1 MEFPKEFTIWWYG
14 DKASPRKI
22 WIRKKYH
29 TMEPWTTIG
38 LWILHFAAYSILG
51 WCYEVVLEFVARQKL
66 VNRGFLMGP
75 YCPIYGF
82 GAVLVL
88 LLFGDTSMNPVALF
102 LASAAVCTALE
113 YFTSY
118 WMERLFHARW
128 WDYSKKHF
136 QINGR
141 VCLEGFLAFGAM
153 SVILVYWVD
162 PALTNLF
169 SHLPELGVIVVA
181 AVFTGW
187 FAFDVI
193 RSILSALHLSQKLKR
208 LQKNWEENISKFQ
221 KRVTSGK
228 KILAEK
234 SFGEGRLVKAFPT
247 FTSQKHSQGVEQ
259 LKEHWQKL
267 HAERKTKTKL

>member
-1 MEFPKEFTIWWYG
+1 MELL
-14 DKASPRKI
+14 
-22 WIRKKYH
+22 
-29 TMEPWTTIG
+29 TTVS

-75 YCPIYGF
+75 YCPIYGVAAF
-82 GAVLVL
+82 LVL
-88 LLFGDTSMNPVALF
+88 LLFRDSSINPIALF
-102 LASAAVCTALE
+102 LASAAICTAVE

-141 VCLEGFLAFGAM
+141 ICLEGFLAFGAM
-153 SVILVYWVD
+153 SVILVYWVK
-162 PALTNLF
+162 PALTSLF
-169 SHLPELGVIVVA
+169 SYLPELWSIIIA

-187 FAFDVI
+187 FAFDVV

-234 SFGEGRLVKAFPT
+234 SFGEGRLIKAFPT
-247 FTSQKHSQGVEQ
+247 FSSQKHSQGVEQ
-259 LKEHWQKL
+259 LQEFWASRQKRKKEP
-267 HAERKTKTKL
+267 KTEEKSSS

>member
-1 MEFPKEFTIWWYG
+1 MERSMI
-14 DKASPRKI
+14 
-22 WIRKKYH
+22 
-29 TMEPWTTIG
+29 MEPWITISR
-38 LWILHFAAYSILG
+38 WILLFALYSILG
-51 WCYEVVLEFVARQKL
+51 WCYEVLLDFVARQKL

-82 GAVLVL
+82 GAGLVL
-88 LLFGDTSMNPVALF
+88 LLFRNTSLNPIALF

-118 WMERLFHARW
+118 WMERWFHARW

-153 SVILVYWVD
+153 SVILVYWLH
-162 PALTNLF
+162 PGIASLLEL
-169 SHLPELGVIVVA
+169 LPPLGMIILA

-193 RSILSALHLSQKLKR
+193 RSILSALHLDQKLAR
-208 LQKNWEENISKFQ
+208 LQKNWEDNMGRFQ
-221 KRVTSGK
+221 KRVTQAK
-228 KILAEK
+228 KILGEK
-234 SFGEGRLVKAFPT
+234 NFGENRLLLAFPT
-247 FTSQKHSQGVEQ
+247 FTSHHHPQGLEQ
-259 LKEHWQKL
+259 LQEHWQQLRAKGK
-267 HAERKTKTKL
+267 AKKNKSE

>member
-1 MEFPKEFTIWWYG
+1 MER
-14 DKASPRKI
+14 SL
-22 WIRKKYH
+22 

-38 LWILHFAAYSILG
+38 LWILCFAAYSILG
-51 WCYEVVLEFVARQKL
+51 WCYEVVLDFVARQKL

-75 YCPIYGF
+75 YCPIYGV
-82 GAVLVL
+82 GTVLIL
-88 LLFGDTSMNPVALF
+88 LLFGDTSLNPAALF
-102 LASAAVCTALE
+102 LASGAVCTALE

-153 SVILVYWVD
+153 SVILVYWLNPFLMD
-162 PALTNLF
+162 LF
-169 SHLPELGVIVVA
+169 SPIPELGIIIIA

-187 FAFDVI
+187 FAFDTI
-193 RSILSALHLSQKLKR
+193 RSILSALHLDRKLNR
-208 LQKNWEENISKFQ
+208 LQKNWEENVSKFQ
-221 KRVTSGK
+221 KRVTAGK

-234 SFGEGRLVKAFPT
+234 GFGEGRLIHAFPT
-247 FTSQKHSQGVEQ
+247 FTSQKHPQGVEQ
-259 LKEHWQKL
+259 LQDFWKNRQKTRNS
-267 HAERKTKTKL
+267 HQTKSN

>member
-1 MEFPKEFTIWWYG
+1 MELL
-14 DKASPRKI
+14 
-22 WIRKKYH
+22 
-29 TMEPWTTIG
+29 TTVS
-38 LWILHFAAYSILG
+38 LWILHFAAYSIFG

-75 YCPIYGF
+75 YCPIYGV
-82 GAVLVL
+82 GAFLVL
-88 LLFGDTSMNPVALF
+88 LLFRDSSINPIALF
-102 LASAAVCTALE
+102 LASAAICTALE

-128 WDYSKKHF
+128 WDHSKKHF

-153 SVILVYWVD
+153 SVILVYWAK
-162 PALTNLF
+162 PALNSLF
-169 SHLPELGVIVVA
+169 SYLPELCVIIIA
-181 AVFTGW
+181 AVLTVW
-187 FAFDVI
+187 VAFDVI

-234 SFGEGRLVKAFPT
+234 SFGEGRLIKAFPS
-247 FTSQKHSQGVEQ
+247 FSSQKYPQGVEQ
-259 LKEHWQKL
+259 LREFWANRPKQKKES
-267 HAERKTKTKL
+267 KTEEKSSS

>member
-1 MEFPKEFTIWWYG
+1 MI
-14 DKASPRKI
+14 
-22 WIRKKYH
+22 
-29 TMEPWTTIG
+29 MEPWMTISR
-38 LWILHFAAYSILG
+38 WILLFAIYSILG
-51 WCYEVVLEFVARQKL
+51 WCYEVVLDFVARQKL

-82 GAVLVL
+82 GAGLVL
-88 LLFGDTSMNPVALF
+88 LLFYDQNLNPIALF
-102 LASAAVCTALE
+102 LASAAICTALE

-118 WMERLFHARW
+118 WMERFFHARW

-153 SVILVYWVD
+153 SVILVYWLHPGVA
-162 PALTNLF
+162 ALL
-169 SHLPELGVIVVA
+169 ELIPPLGMIIAA
-181 AVFTGW
+181 AVFAGW
-187 FAFDVI
+187 FAFDII
-193 RSILSALHLSQKLKR
+193 RSVLSALHLDQKLAR

-221 KRVTSGK
+221 KRVTAGK
-228 KILAEK
+228 KILADK
-234 SFGEGRLVKAFPT
+234 NFGEGRLLQAFPT

-267 HAERKTKTKL
+267 RAERKAKKKP

>member
-1 MEFPKEFTIWWYG
+1 M
-14 DKASPRKI
+14 
-22 WIRKKYH
+22 
-29 TMEPWTTIG
+29 TMEPWTTIS
-38 LWILHFAAYSILG
+38 LWILHFAVYSIIG
-51 WCYEVVLEFVARQKL
+51 WCYEVILDLVARQKL

-75 YCPIYGF
+75 YCPIYGV
-82 GAVLVL
+82 GAVLIL
-88 LLFGDTSMNPVALF
+88 LLFGDTSMNPIALF

-128 WDYSKKHF
+128 WDYSQKHF

-162 PALTNLF
+162 PALTDLF
-169 SHLPELGVIVVA
+169 ARIPELGVIITA

-187 FAFDVI
+187 FAFDAV
-193 RSILSALHLSQKLKR
+193 RSILSALHLDQKLNR
-208 LQKNWEENISKFQ
+208 LQKNWEDNISKFQ
-221 KRVTSGK
+221 KRVTAGK

-234 SFGEGRLVKAFPT
+234 GFGEGRLIHAFPT
-247 FTSQKHSQGVEQ
+247 FTSQKHPQGVEQ
-259 LKEHWQKL
+259 LQDFWKNRQKTRNS
-267 HAERKTKTKL
+267 HQTKSN